1 MTVKNNIRIYS
12 IYLLRLLLRVFF
24 LCPIDKKKIVFCAF
38 GGTKIACNPY
48 YVYLH
53 LIEKYPNGF
62 NVYWVLNKDDRSRIR
77 EHDVLIYPKGI
88 KFFYHLL
95 TASVIVDN
103 DGFKSYIP
111 FRKKQMYINTWH
123 GGGLFKTAYGASRS
137 AEEVEYNQKIDKI
150 KKGDVKLLLS
160 TSSLW
165 SKHIARYRFQYEGE
179 ILESGYP
186 RNDLFFHEN
195 KGIAQKVKD
204 NLGIDTNAQIV
215 LFAPTYRGGLFN
227 RHDSDCI
234 DGLNVSQLTDSLEKR
249 FGGKFIFVYRGHHA
263 AHKAS
268 VNNCIDATN
277 YVDMQEL
284 LVAADVFISDYS
296 SCLWDFSLTYKP
308 CLIFA
313 PDFEE
318 YKKDPGFESDY
329 KEWPFP
335 IAKSNEELNRVV
347 ISYNEKKNKEDIN
360 KYHALYGSCETG
372 HASEMVVSRIVEF
385 LSK

>member
-12 IYLLRLLLRVFF
+12 IHIIRLLLRVFF
-24 LCPIDKKKIVFCAF
+24 LCPINKKKIVFCAF

-48 YVYLH
+48 YVYLE
-53 LIEKYPNGF
+53 LIKRFSDKYEIF
-62 NVYWVLNKDDRSRIR
+62 WVLDKDDKSRLR
-77 EHDVLIYPKGI
+77 DEDRLLIPKGI
-88 KFFYHLL
+88 KFIYHLL

-111 FRKKQMYINTWH
+111 FRKDQLYINTWH
-123 GGGLFKTAYGASRS
+123 GGGLFKTAFGASRS

-186 RNDLFFHEN
+186 RNDLFFQEN
-195 KGIAQKVKD
+195 KEIVQNVKR
-204 NLGIDTNAQIV
+204 NLEIDTNVKIV
-215 LFAPTYRGGLFN
+215 LFAPTYRGGLFK
-227 RHDSDCI
+227 RHESDCV
-234 DGLNVSQLTDSLEKR
+234 DGLNITQLTDALNKR
-249 FGGKFIFVYRGHHA
+249 FGGKFVFLYRGHHA
-263 AHKAS
+263 AHKSS

-296 SCLWDFSLTYKP
+296 SCLWDFSLTNKP

-313 PDFEE
+313 PDFED
-318 YKKDPGFESDY
+318 YKADPGFESDY
-329 KEWPFP
+329 KDWPFP
-335 IAKSNEELNRVV
+335 IARSNDDLSQLILSFDEE
-347 ISYNEKKNKEDIN
+347 KNKANIK
-360 KYHALYGSCETG
+360 KYHDLYGSCDKG
-372 HASEMVVSRIVEF
+372 HASEMVVNRIMEI
-385 LSK
+385 LKK